1 MPDNNSRLSLTDYHF
16 KLTILLNCFLF
27 LFYLLFRFYMAIQL
41 LLIEKQGLFGEF
53 HFREGPQRYT
63 LFCVFIPVF
72 LLIGFVL
79 LCYKLFRR
87 VSTERVRLFFHQIF
101 LFDRTALSKYLV
113 FLLLSF
119 GILSLVPRFT
129 LLIRNLDTQYGF
141 MDIDAYISMIK
152 NTYLGDYNPSWLGG
166 ITFGKY
172 YPITMPTLILT
183 SLFGMGNVVAAYNVI
198 VTIVVYSIILNVV
211 FTFRNLFFD
220 KNDRIHE
227 ELTTILFI
235 AALIIIFLPSVSSGL
250 F

>member
-1 MPDNNSRLSLTDYHF
+1 MNMPDNNSRLSLTDYHF

-27 LFYLLFRFYMAIQL
+27 LFHLLFRFYMAIQL

-63 LFCVFIPVF
+63 LFRVFIPVF

-101 LFDRTALSKYLV
+101 LFDRTALSKYLL

-141 MDIDAYISMIK
+141 MDIDA
-152 NTYLGDYNPSWLGG
+152 
-166 ITFGKY
+166 
-172 YPITMPTLILT
+172 
-183 SLFGMGNVVAAYNVI
+183 
-198 VTIVVYSIILNVV
+198 
-211 FTFRNLFFD
+211 
-220 KNDRIHE
+220 
-227 ELTTILFI
+227 
-235 AALIIIFLPSVSSGL
+235 
-250 F
+250 